1 MMLYKGDLIVFYK
14 FSITTGS
21 SSVLHFHSV
30 IYLIILW
37 SVWENQFQLLKQN
50 VYVKK
55 GKIRIKYLGYFVVT
69 TIGIILNVFWNQLVA
84 I

>member
-1 MMLYKGDLIVFYK
+1 MLYKGDLIVFYK

-55 GKIRIKYLGYFVVT
+55 VKSG
-69 TIGIILNVFWNQLVA
+69 
-84 I
+84 